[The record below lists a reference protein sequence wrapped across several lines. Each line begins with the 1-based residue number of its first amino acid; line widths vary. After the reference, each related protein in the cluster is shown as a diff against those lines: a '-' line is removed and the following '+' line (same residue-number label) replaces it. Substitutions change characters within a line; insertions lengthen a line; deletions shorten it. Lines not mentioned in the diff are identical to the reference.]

1 MSVRSA
7 VRRRRRRALFLA
19 LPVLAGVLAPTAA
32 QASWP
37 GLNGWQSFSSNR
49 FDTAISGDIFV
60 MPPIALPQ
68 VQLTTARPDD
78 AQSAWS
84 PDGRRIAFKSRRN
97 NNNELYVMNPDGSAQ
112 TRLTNSSRVSEGQPA
127 WSRDGTRLLYRQ
139 TPDNPVTQNAD
150 IWQIDVD
157 PAAPHA
163 RPVLERTG
171 DERYP
176 SYSPDGTKILFRGDL
191 DLVDHSGDEELYVM
205 DADGR
210 NIAQLTHNNVFD
222 SAPAFSPDG
231 TRIAFESARDS
242 GDPLALDIYVMNA
255 DGTDVRRLTADPAHD
270 EGPIFSPDGTKI
282 AFASLRSG
290 QEDIWVMNADGTG
303 LRQLTDD
310 PARDESPDWQPVPFD
325 MTGHTACG
333 DVGLDRGQASSVAA
347 RNVSCTN
354 AVAQARRWAAEAA
367 AGAPPARLRG
377 YACTTAPHTFD
388 LVLVRCVKD
397 EPEPGDPP
405 RDVAFVWRDPAV
417 TLPSGGAVP
426 AA

>member
-139 TPDNPVTQNAD
+139 TPDNPVTENAD

-157 PAAPHA
+157 PAAPNA

-205 DADGR
+205 DADGT

-231 TRIAFESARDS
+231 TKIAFESARDS

-255 DGTDVRRLTADPAHD
+255 DG
-270 EGPIFSPDGTKI
+270 S
-282 AFASLRSG
+282 
-290 QEDIWVMNADGTG
+290 G

-333 DVGLDRGQASSVAA
+333 DAGLDRGQASSVAA

>member
-7 VRRRRRRALFLA
+7 VRRHRRRALFLA
-19 LPVLAGVLAPTAA
+19 LPVLACVLAPTAA

-37 GLNGWQSFSSNR
+37 GLNGWESFSSNR

-60 MPPIALPQ
+60 MPPIGLPQ

-97 NNNELYVMNPDGSAQ
+97 GNNELYVMNPDGSDQ
-112 TRLTNSSRVSEGQPA
+112 TRLTNSFRVSEGQPA
-127 WSRDGTRLLYRQ
+127 WSPDGTRLLYRQ
-139 TPDNPVTQNAD
+139 TPDNPITQNAD

-157 PAAPHA
+157 PAAPNA

-176 SYSPDGTKILFRGDL
+176 SYSPDGTRILFRGDQ
-191 DLVDHSGDEELYVM
+191 DLIDHSGDEELYVM
-205 DADGR
+205 NADGTDVV
-210 NIAQLTHNNVFD
+210 QLTHNDVFD

-231 TRIAFESARDS
+231 SEIAFESARDS

-255 DGTDVRRLTADPAHD
+255 DGTDVRLLTADPAHD

-290 QEDIWVMNADGTG
+290 QEDIWVMNADGSH

-333 DVGLDRGQASSVAA
+333 DAGLDRGQASSVAA
-347 RNVSCTN
+347 QSVSC
-354 AVAQARRWAAEAA
+354 ASALSHARRWAAEAA
-367 AGAPPARLRG
+367 GGDPPARLRG

-397 EPEPGDPP
+397 EVEPGDPP